1 MSDESDPVELTIR
14 TLVDKVQMTLP
25 LLRISQVIE
34 LSWSGKRGVGTVVG
48 SFPQVPHR
56 PDSSIDL
63 FRFLGSR
70 ALTTCRPDILFRRVL
85 VLRTQSHSH
94 PYCFL
99 RFMKLSSIPAGFII
113 VVLLLVLCAALDT
126 FRSLDAQESTKAS
139 PIGVVIEHL
148 STDAVLSEEGADWQ
162 VRVRFTTSA
171 PSICHVTSGPSAAAL
186 HEGAP
191 ELEGL
196 RNHRFTVAAVPGKPW
211 FVQIHGTAGEQKVS
225 SEVIEVAPPEP
236 FPGGSISRM
245 EIPLSVTETAG
256 VARHE
261 PVTFGLPIPQG
272 ALGDVDAIVLFDGKK
287 SIPTQSRALVRWPD
301 RSVKWLLVSGRVELT
316 SDQTKNL
323 TLAFG
328 GDIQA
333 SKQSATSMVSEN
345 GDALSVDT
353 GLTRLVIDRKT
364 GAGTIQT
371 NDGLLTQLPHSRL
384 TNTDGRVFSGKV
396 ESIEVEESGPQRVV
410 ILTRGHHFN
419 EAGEP
424 WFGFE
429 LRYFLHAGDAFV
441 RVDHILQHD
450 IVSAEM
456 KYGDE
461 MKSFRSLDLVFPTE
475 ADGVRVA
482 LDGGKS
488 ASLAAGERLFQQES
502 DAFSLA
508 SDGKG
513 VRAPGVASS
522 GKLTVAI
529 RDFWQQWPKAI
540 SAEKGALALGLYPT
554 ISPGDRYANRPDE
567 HILYFYLREGNYT
580 FRSGFEKRHELFVGP
595 TEAGGDFE
603 KLHGRVNHPLLVK
616 ALPDWYLGSGALPG
630 LTARDASDF
639 PAYDKMLREDA
650 EGYLEMREENKW
662 YGLMNFGDWWGE
674 RTNNWGNIE
683 YDLQNAMITQYFR
696 TGDPLYFDIAE
707 DAARHNADVDVVHF
721 AAGQNA
727 GPGKARRVGQAW
739 VHSMGHTG
747 GYYPHDYMDMS
758 IYAQGYAENEGHMWN
773 QGNLAYWLL
782 TGDEQVHRSAL
793 QLGDWLAGPDT
804 IHFSYGNARVP
815 GWMGIIAMSSYFATE
830 DPYYLNAMHLIY
842 EEVQAKADPKAGLWV
857 HRLSSGHCNCEK
869 PHYGEAGFMAGVLMT
884 SLKYYYLAT
893 GDDEIAQRIVHI
905 ANWLVENLYDPKVGN
920 FRYTSCPETSIASTS
935 PLIMANGLAFAANH
949 SGDKNLMRVTKET
962 FLRGMITSASSARG
976 KSLAYT
982 TCSAPFALDEMAH
995 FPGPTLEAEYGRNVG
1010 AILDPVRARLPSI
1023 VPNPDFE
1030 KNVEGWVTRPGL
1042 KLTHSTEVRHSGSGA
1057 AKISGH
1063 SDGQNE
1069 YIVTHYTTGPPW
1081 EILTL
1086 KPGKTM
1092 RLQLWLRV
1100 DAITEGA
1107 PAPLAT
1113 IATRSKGRTQHSFAA
1128 SPYDLKRQGE
1138 WQLLQTEFTVPEGT
1152 DAAYIA
1158 IATRT
1163 KSAVD
1168 ATLYLDDVNL
1178 VPVDETPSRDTY
1190 LWSLVEAKDAKT
1202 SGAVQLIDE
1211 DLLDGWKVLATD
1223 KDKTAGTATFTIPVP
1238 DAASFPIRLRARNP
1252 DNASDEAGSGL
1263 PLQISIAGG
1272 EPIKLDVASST
1283 WKWIALPQEV
1293 LLKAGNQEVEIRF
1306 PENSGVQVHSALI
1319 GGLPLET
1326 TSRKSLPKPET
1337 AK

>member
-1 MSDESDPVELTIR
+1 M
-14 TLVDKVQMTLP
+14 KFCP
-25 LLRISQVIE
+25 L
-34 LSWSGKRGVGTVVG
+34 K
-48 SFPQVPHR
+48 
-56 PDSSIDL
+56 SSI
-63 FRFLGSR
+63 
-70 ALTTCRPDILFRRVL
+70 
-85 VLRTQSHSH
+85 
-94 PYCFL
+94 
-99 RFMKLSSIPAGFII
+99 
-113 VVLLLVLCAALDT
+113 VLLLSLLTLFGNFDFINSARAA
-126 FRSLDAQESTKAS
+126 ESPQTPA
-139 PIGVVIEHL
+139 IENL
-148 STDAVLSEEGADWQ
+148 STDAVLDEDGSAWY

-171 PSICHVTSGPSAAAL
+171 PAICHLGSGPNATAL
-186 HEGAP
+186 KSGKP
-191 ELEGL
+191 EVEAL
-196 RNHRFTVAAVPGKPW
+196 RNHRFDVAVPPEKPG
-211 FVQIHGTAGEQKVS
+211 FVQIHGKAGAQEFS
-225 SEVIEVAPPEP
+225 SSVIEVAPPEP
-236 FPGGSISRM
+236 FPVNSQKRTD
-245 EIPLSVTETAG
+245 IPLTVHETAG
-256 VARHE
+256 VSRDE
-261 PVTFGLPIPQG
+261 PVTFGVPIPQG
-272 ALGDVDAIVLFDGKK
+272 SLGHPDAIELSDGGNA
-287 SIPTQSRALVRWPD
+287 IPTQSRALVRWPD
-301 RSVKWLLVSGRVELT
+301 RSVKWLLVSGRVNLKPNQTKELT
-316 SDQTKNL
+316 LS
-323 TLAFG
+323 FG
-328 GDIQA
+328 GEVKSPRI
-333 SKQSATSMVSEN
+333 STNSPIREE
-345 GDALSVDT
+345 GDSLSVDM
-353 GLTRLVIDRKT
+353 GGTRFVIDRKT
-364 GAGTIQT
+364 GVGSIE
-371 NDGLLTQLPHSRL
+371 NSDKLLTKLPLSRL
-384 TNTDGRVFSGKV
+384 TSTDGRVFNGKV
-396 ESIEVEESGPQRVV
+396 ESVTVEENGPQRVV
-410 ILTRGHHFN
+410 ILTRGHHLD

-429 LRYFLHAGDAFV
+429 LRYFLHAGDPFV

-450 IVSAEM
+450 IVSADM

-461 MKSFRSLDLVFPTE
+461 MKSFRSLDLVFSTDT
-475 ADGVRVA
+475 DGARVA

-488 ASLAAGERLFQQES
+488 DTLAAGERLFQHKS
-502 DAFSLA
+502 DAFSLP

-513 VRAPGVASS
+513 VRSPGVASS
-522 GKLTVAI
+522 GKLTVAV

-540 SAEKGALALGLYPT
+540 SAEKGALVLGLYPA
-554 ISPGDRYANRPDE
+554 ISPDNRYANRPNE
-567 HILYFYLREGNYT
+567 HILYYYLRDGNYT
-580 FRSGFEKRHELFVGP
+580 FRSGFEKRHELLVGP

-603 KLHGRVNHPLLVK
+603 KIQGRINQPLLVK

-630 LTARDASDF
+630 LTARDAPEF

-650 EGYLEMREENKW
+650 EGYLELREENKW

-674 RTNNWGNIE
+674 RANNWGNIE
-683 YDLQNAMITQYFR
+683 YDLQNAMLTQYFR

-721 AAGQNA
+721 AAGQTA

-857 HRLSSGHCNCEK
+857 HKLSPGHCNCEK

-905 ANWLVENLYDPKVGN
+905 ANWLVESLYDPTAGN

-962 FLRGMITSASSARG
+962 FLRGMIASASSARG

-982 TCSAPFALDEMAH
+982 TCSAAFALDEMAH
-995 FPGPTLEAEYGRNVG
+995 FPGPTLEAEYQRNVG
-1010 AILDPVRARLPSI
+1010 AVLDPVRARLPSI

-1030 KNVEGWVTRPGL
+1030 NNVEGWVARPGL
-1042 KLTHSTEVRHSGSGA
+1042 RLTQNTEIRHSGSGA
-1057 AKISGH
+1057 AKISGR

-1086 KPGKTM
+1086 KPGAKM

-1100 DAITEGA
+1100 DEITEGA
-1107 PAPLAT
+1107 PPPRAG
-1113 IATRSKGRTQHSFAA
+1113 IATRSKGRTKHSFDA
-1128 SPYDLKRQGE
+1128 SPYDLKRLGE
-1138 WQLLQTEFTVPEGT
+1138 WQLLQTDFTVPEGT
-1152 DAAYIA
+1152 DSAYIA
-1158 IATRT
+1158 IGTRT
-1163 KSAVD
+1163 KNAVD

-1202 SGAVQLIDE
+1202 SGSVQLIDE
-1211 DLLDGWKVLATD
+1211 DLLNGWRVLATD
-1223 KDKTAGTATFTIPVP
+1223 KSKDVGGATFTIPVP
-1238 DAASFPIRLRARNP
+1238 DAGSYPIRLRARNP
-1252 DNASDEAGSGL
+1252 DNSSDEAGSGL
-1263 PLQISIAGG
+1263 PLQISITGG
-1272 EPIKLDVASST
+1272 ETIKLDVASST
-1283 WKWIALPQEV
+1283 WKWFTLPREV
-1293 LLKAGNQEVEIRF
+1293 VLKAGDQTVEIRF
-1306 PENSGVQVHSALI
+1306 PENSGIQVHSALI
-1319 GGLPLET
+1319 GGLPLEKAP
-1326 TSRKSLPKPET
+1326 SKSLPVPQTSK
-1337 AK
+1337 